1 MPDRSGILS
10 TSFLMAAVLMA
21 SIVILQSGLAAT
33 AQSFNDNISLQGI
46 WKVSLAGTDITMAIN
61 QSGTSLD
68 GRCKFEG
75 DLPWNGVVAGSL
87 LGSSANIAIAAL
99 QGTVLVSTE
108 ITGSASSD
116 ELKGSYLS
124 YDSEGKR
131 LTGDITGTKISPN
144 VEDYIPAQVEETGA
158 LAQQTLGTRG
168 AGLQEVTKK
177 SRFMDVTEFAKG
189 IDPNIMPMNAP
200 L

>member
-1 MPDRSGILS
+1 
-10 TSFLMAAVLMA
+10 
-21 SIVILQSGLAAT
+21 
-33 AQSFNDNISLQGI
+33 
-46 WKVSLAGTDITMAIN
+46 
-61 QSGTSLD
+61 LD

-158 LAQQTLGTRG
+158 LAQQTQGTRG

-189 IDPNIMPMNAP
+189 LDPNIMPMNAP